1 VAYIREDQAAITVTV
16 DGIAYGESWASVE
29 GGNLEADDSKTRPGG
44 MGKEVSV
51 GGPASREDITVQT
64 QLSDVVLGWHKT
76 LENKIGTG
84 RVKVGVTFLGADRL
98 PTGASQ
104 TMTGVL
110 KSVALPDMA
119 ADGNEVG
126 MYQLVVS
133 ADELAA

>member
-1 VAYIREDQAAITVTV
+1 MAYIREDQAAITVTV
-16 DGIAYGESWASVE
+16 DDKAYGDSWASVE

-51 GGPASREDITVQT
+51 GGPASREDITVET
-64 QLSDVVLGWHKT
+64 QLSDIVIGWHKE

-84 RVKVGVTFLGADRL
+84 RVKVGITFLAADRT

-104 TMTGVL
+104 TMTGIL

-119 ADGNEVG
+119 SDGNEVG

-133 ADELAA
+133 ADEQAA